1 MRFLRVKCVYLVAYI
16 KGGKVYRIDIE
27 LMRPS
32 EEFIARKAAQ
42 GVTVECYTIKRE
54 VYYDTL

>member
-1 MRFLRVKCVYLVAYI
+1 MRYLRVKCVYLVAYI
-16 KGGKVYRIDIE
+16 KGGKVYRIDTE

-32 EEFIARKAAQ
+32 EGFIAKKAAQ

-54 VYYDTL
+54 VYYDTI